1 MEKLY
6 NNSRGEFASFRK
18 DLGYFYLSSGAMSK
32 IEDLC
37 DYTTSDI
44 YLDVPNNR
52 LVIEPTELGEFTL
65 NSKICVRSAKE
76 YIQSGRHKVKFTKG
90 PEGQL
95 WIVINFE
102 E

>member
-37 DYTTSDI
+37 NYDTVDI
-44 YLDVPNNR
+44 YLDVPNSQ
-52 LVIEPTELGEFTL
+52 LIIEPAAAGEFTL
-65 NSKICVRSAKE
+65 NSKICVRSARE
-76 YIQSGRHKVKFTKG
+76 YIQDGRHRIEFTKG
-90 PEGQL
+90 PEGQN

-102 E
+102 G